1 MNKEQ
6 KIWFLVSFVSGVI
19 FMSIMTLAIYDI
31 RFEYGLYILFS
42 TYGVMFTSFIMYALT
57 QYIST
62 RDIMSTLARKIL
74 GNDV

>member
-42 TYGVMFTSFIMYALT
+42 TYGVMFISFMMYALT

-62 RDIMSTLARKIL
+62 RDIMSILARKIL
-74 GNDV
+74 SDEI